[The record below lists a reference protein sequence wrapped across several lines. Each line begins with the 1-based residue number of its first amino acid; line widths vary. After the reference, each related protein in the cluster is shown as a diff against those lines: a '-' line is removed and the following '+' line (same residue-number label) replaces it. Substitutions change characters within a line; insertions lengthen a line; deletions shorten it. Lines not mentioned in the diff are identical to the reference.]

1 MKPEREQTEKKN
13 AERYLVVTKNAMPM
27 TIWAESFA
35 DVLDEL
41 QADDIVVSDIVVR
54 DGDIISITKLDLW
67 EDDK

>member
-13 AERYLVVTKNAMPM
+13 AERYLVVTKNTMPM

-41 QADDIVVSDIVVR
+41 QADDIVVR

-67 EDDK
+67 EDEE

>member
-35 DVLDEL
+35 DVLDEM
-41 QADDIVVSDIVVR
+41 QADDIVVR

>member
-35 DVLDEL
+35 EGGEL
-41 QADDIVVSDIVVR
+41 RGPAGR
-54 DGDIISITKLDLW
+54 AAA
-67 EDDK
+67 E

>member
-13 AERYLVVTKNAMPM
+13 AERYLVVKKNAMPM

-35 DVLDEL
+35 DVLDEM
-41 QADDIVVSDIVVR
+41 QADDIVVR

-67 EDDK
+67 EDEE